1 MTDALESVA
10 FTIDVL
16 AKPWERA
23 TRDRRT
29 GHYVTRRQTR
39 SFEALV
45 RDTAALHIGSA
56 WRLDGMYEMH
66 MVFDLPTYQTR
77 DWDNLG
83 KAISDALNGVA
94 YHDDNQVMH
103 ASVTKRIGKI
113 EPRVSVRL
121 RRIGD
126 WPVKP
131 RRRPCST

>member
-1 MTDALESVA
+1 MSEVESVT

-45 RDTAALHIGSA
+45 RDTAALRLGSG

-66 MVFDLPTYQTR
+66 LRFDLPTYQTR
-77 DWDNLG
+77 DWDNLC

-103 ASVTKRIGKI
+103 ARVTKCIDKQLV
-113 EPRVSVRL
+113 PRVTVHL
-121 RRIGD
+121 RRVGD
-126 WPVKP
+126 WPVKS
-131 RRRPCST
+131 RKAVRP